1 MPSRYQFLVETYET
15 EIVKVLSVWSSF
27 HDEDM
32 ETRPH
37 PVDKRGR
44 SVREHMVHQCV
55 SEDTWFRNMFGI
67 EVGAPPLPPVEARS
81 EFIRRYAEDAKK
93 RLAHLQSCLDAWW
106 EEEVKFFNVSRPRTW
121 IMVRRI
127 AHTAHHRGQQMALLR
142 MLNRDVYSTYGPTGD
157 TGGLTANGATVVYP
171 YADVESLLAGGPRT
185 PLPPPT
191 SKPSSERPD

>member
-1 MPSRYQFLVETYET
+1 
-15 EIVKVLSVWSSF
+15 
-27 HDEDM
+27 M

-157 TGGLTANGATVVYP
+157 TGGLTANGATVSTRMP
-171 YADVESLLAGGPRT
+171 TSSPSLLEVRGHHCLPRHRNRRASD
-185 PLPPPT
+185 PT
-191 SKPSSERPD
+191 ELYSSAYFSASGVV